1 MVGKAKKGVFETLEA
16 QVVEEAGNFVRDK
29 VKTKALRIGE
39 ISLLIILG
47 FILISFGLANLL
59 GNYYPVLNNGF
70 NYLLI
75 GIVFLI
81 VSFSLKV

>member
-1 MVGKAKKGVFETLEA
+1 MIKKAEKGVFETLEA
-16 QVVEEAGNFVRDK
+16 QVVEEAGNFVKDK
-29 VKTKALRIGE
+29 IKSKALRVGE

-59 GNYYPVLNNGF
+59 GSYYPILDTGF
-70 NYLLI
+70 NYLII
-75 GIVFLI
+75 GVVFLI